1 MMQLKNFTISVL
13 LALLLI
19 LSLGCAEDTETPTE
33 TSQLLPETPA
43 LTVPEIAEIA
53 LDSTVYLLIR
63 NAQNK
68 VFSGSGFVIKEG
80 LIATTYHQIDDINV
94 GSTTRLVNE
103 SAKQTIQAIVA
114 VNKAHDLAILQANV
128 NAPPLPLGDNDTVR
142 IGYPVYVTG
151 NPDGYIGSFS
161 VGVIGGLRPDGG
173 GWGKWDLIQ
182 ITAPISIGSSGGPV
196 LNNQGEVIGVAMGGD
211 LDGQNLNFAIPVNHL
226 KALLKAIQ

>member
-1 MMQLKNFTISVL
+1 MMLSKNLTLSVL
-13 LALLLI
+13 LPLLLVFLI
-19 LSLGCAEDTETPTE
+19 GCAEDTEAPTE
-33 TSQLLPETPA
+33 TSQLLPETPS

-53 LDSTVYLLIR
+53 LDSTVYLLIK

-94 GSTTRLVNE
+94 GSTARLVNE
-103 SAKQTIQAIVA
+103 SAKQTIQAVVA
-114 VNKAHDLAILQANV
+114 VDKAHDLAILQANIT
-128 NAPPLPLGDNDTVR
+128 APPLPLGNSDTVR

-173 GWGKWDLIQ
+173 GWGKGDLIQ

-196 LNNQGEVIGVAMGGD
+196 LNSRGEVIRGAMGGD

-226 KALLKAIQ
+226 KALLKTI

>member
-1 MMQLKNFTISVL
+1 MMQPQYLTIAVLFT
-13 LALLLI
+13 LLLVAM
-19 LSLGCAEDTETPTE
+19 LGCSEDTETPTE
-33 TSQLLPETPA
+33 ATLLPPVTPA
-43 LTVPEIAEIA
+43 LTGPEIAEIA

-80 LIATTYHQIDDINV
+80 LIATTYHQIDDTDV
-94 GSTTRLVNE
+94 GSTARLVNT
-103 SAKQTIQAIVA
+103 SASQTIQAVVA
-114 VNKAHDLAILQANV
+114 VNKVHDLAILQANV
-128 NAPPLPLGDNDTVR
+128 TAPPLPLGDSDMVR

-173 GWGKWDLIQ
+173 GWGKGDLIQ

-226 KALLKAIQ
+226 KALLKTIY

>member
-1 MMQLKNFTISVL
+1 MQSKNLTISVL
-13 LALLLI
+13 LTLLLV
-19 LSLGCAEDTETPTE
+19 LSLGCAEDTDTPTE
-33 TSQLLPETPA
+33 TSQLLPETLS

-94 GSTTRLVNE
+94 GSTARLVNE

-128 NAPPLPLGDNDTVR
+128 TAPPLPLGDSDTVR

-173 GWGKWDLIQ
+173 GWGKGDLIQ

-226 KALLKAIQ
+226 KALLKTIY

>member
-1 MMQLKNFTISVL
+1 MMLSKNITLSVL
-13 LALLLI
+13 LPLLLVFLI
-19 LSLGCAEDTETPTE
+19 GCAEDTEAPTK
-33 TSQLLPETPA
+33 TSQFLPETPS

-68 VFSGSGFVIKEG
+68 VFSGSGFVIREG
-80 LIATTYHQIDDINV
+80 LIATTYHQIDDIDV
-94 GSTTRLVNE
+94 GSTARLVNT
-103 SAKQTIQAIVA
+103 SASQTIQAVVA
-114 VNKAHDLAILQANV
+114 VNKVHDLAILQANIT
-128 NAPPLPLGDNDTVR
+128 APPLPLGDSDMVR

-173 GWGKWDLIQ
+173 GWGKGDLIQ

-196 LNNQGEVIGVAMGGD
+196 LNHQGEVIGVAMGGD

-226 KALLKAIQ
+226 KALLKTI